1 MSRTTYYS
9 TLTDGNKKK
18 PRFLFNTVAKLT
30 QNHNCMEPSILISP
44 CDVDFMNCS
53 QTVIVNVTD
62 EIRYTLPS
70 SDHQQIGLSEF
81 NSLISSIKS
90 ATTLLDLIPTQL

>member
-9 TLTDGNKKK
+9 TLTHDKKKK

-53 QTVIVNVTD
+53 QNIIVNITD
-62 EIRYTLPS
+62 EIHYTLSS
-70 SDHQQIGLSEF
+70 SDHQPVGLSEL
-81 NSLISSIKS
+81 NRPRLCW
-90 ATTLLDLIPTQL
+90 T